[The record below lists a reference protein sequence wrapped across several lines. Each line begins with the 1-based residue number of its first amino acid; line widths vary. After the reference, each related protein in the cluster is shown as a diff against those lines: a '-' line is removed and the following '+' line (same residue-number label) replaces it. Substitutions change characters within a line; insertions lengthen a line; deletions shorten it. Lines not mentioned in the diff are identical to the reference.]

1 MNPLQTNITMIFKFL
16 IFISTQDVILFIS
29 NLFFELAEV
38 SSNYP
43 ILRHNFLLL
52 LILLLEIIT
61 AI

>member
-43 ILRHNFLLL
+43 IL
-52 LILLLEIIT
+52 
-61 AI
+61 